1 MDAETKREIIMENY
15 LHPNNRKEVLDNT
28 YIKTNTRNSSCI
40 DNLDIFI
47 KFNGDKIEDIA
58 FEGEACAISISST
71 SIMIHELIGK
81 TKKEALEYI
90 NEFYHMTD
98 GLDYDEELMG
108 EGVCYNDIYKQGNRK
123 TCATL
128 PYRGVEKV
136 ILESLK

>member
-1 MDAETKREIIMENY
+1 MDQETKREIIMENY
-15 LHPNNRKEVLDNT
+15 LHPNNRKIVNDDS
-28 YIKTNTRNSSCI
+28 YIKTNTRNASCI

-47 KFNGDKIEDIA
+47 KFNGDIIEDIA

-71 SIMIHELIGK
+71 SIMIEKLIGK

-90 NEFYHMTD
+90 KEFYHMTD
-98 GLDYDEELMG
+98 GLE
-108 EGVCYNDIYKQGNRK
+108 YNDALLEEGTCYSDIHKQGNRK

-136 ILESLK
+136 ILDSLK